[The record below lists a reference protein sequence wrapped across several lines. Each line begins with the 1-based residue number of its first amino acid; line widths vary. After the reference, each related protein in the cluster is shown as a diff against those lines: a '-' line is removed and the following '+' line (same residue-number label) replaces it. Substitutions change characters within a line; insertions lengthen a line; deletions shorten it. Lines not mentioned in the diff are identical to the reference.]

1 MKLTDLTGHIFGRL
15 TVLARAPSEGVAPR
29 WICRCECGA
38 TCTPWACSLVR
49 GKAKSCGC
57 LRRELRAAQLTVHG
71 LSQNNPLYEIWKGMR
86 SRCNN
91 PKLRSYANYGGRG
104 IRVCTRWDD
113 FLAFRD
119 DMGPTF
125 VPGLTIDRK
134 DNDKGYSPDN
144 CRWITRTQQLQN
156 KRRTIWATLNG
167 ERMGLAEAARR
178 SGLRPGTVTL
188 RVSHLGWS
196 VEDALSTPVRKQKNN
211 HT

>member
-1 MKLTDLTGHIFGRL
+1 
-15 TVLARAPSEGVAPR
+15 
-29 WICRCECGA
+29 
-38 TCTPWACSLVR
+38 
-49 GKAKSCGC
+49 
-57 LRRELRAAQLTVHG
+57 

-91 PKLRSYANYGGRG
+91 PKLRSYADYGGRG

-125 VPGLTIDRK
+125 VPGLTIDRR

-144 CRWITRTQQLQN
+144 CRWITQTQQLQN

-178 SGLRPGTVTL
+178 CGLRPGTVTL